1 MKSRYMKVVAAA
13 VMVVTFSAPV
23 FAADMPQ
30 RTQAPVYKAVAP
42 SDPWTGCYAGG
53 NVGGAWTTSHD
64 VDVSIIGGDF
74 GSRTASGVVGGGQIG
89 CDYRSGNWVAGIR
102 GLFDVADLNASNVSP
117 INPLVSSGSHFPWFA
132 TASGRLG
139 YLVTPATLV
148 YATGGAAWIRSEFS
162 NNAGAPNTLDV
173 TRSGWLAGGGVEF
186 MFAQNWSVF
195 AEYNHFD
202 LGTKTATASAGY
214 LEQSK
219 EKADVAML
227 GINFRFGSR

>member
-1 MKSRYMKVVAAA
+1 
-13 VMVVTFSAPV
+13 MVVTFSAPV

-173 TRSGWLAGGGVEF
+173 TRSGWLAGGGVELCLRRIGAF
-186 MFAQNWSVF
+186 SPSTIILTLAPRPQPHRLVISNKARKKPTLLCSVSIS
-195 AEYNHFD
+195 ALAVANQ
-202 LGTKTATASAGY
+202 AS
-214 LEQSK
+214 
-219 EKADVAML
+219 
-227 GINFRFGSR
+227 R